1 MKTIEKK
8 PRGLTK
14 YFKYAVYLG
23 LFLTIGGAIP
33 GFLTGWQPVTT
44 GLVIAGVTVLVLW
57 LLWMLTNAEG
67 GWNPRS
73 AQAGTNAFVAT
84 ASVLVILGLINFLGV
99 RYTERF
105 DLTENQRFTLAP
117 QSQQLV
123 RNLPQPVKVW
133 VFAGEPERGDLELL
147 ENYRSQAPDLF
158 DFQYVD
164 PSKQPTVARQF
175 GVQSFGEVYLTSEDG
190 TRQQFVQTVSS
201 ASSLSEARL
210 TSSLEQFT
218 SDRVYKVYLLQGHG
232 ERSLEAG
239 RGAISQAVAS
249 LKDKNF
255 LVEPLNLARLPRV
268 PPDAAVVVIAGPRQP
283 LFPQE
288 VQALRTYLQ
297 QGGSLFVAI
306 DPDTNTGLDPLLK
319 EWGIQLDKTIAIDS
333 SGSGGLVGLGPAAPL
348 ITNYGDH
355 PIVRDFQGGYSFY
368 PLARPLLLS
377 DVEGVKSTP
386 LLLTGEQSWAE
397 STPENPDL
405 KFDPQ
410 GDRPGPLPLGVA
422 KTRAIAT
429 DTPTPETAT
438 PEPTT
443 PEPTTPEAE
452 TDEATSPEA
461 ETDETATPETA
472 TPETA
477 TPETAT
483 PETATPEAATP
494 ETTTPETATPE
505 TTAEREARLVVIGN
519 SEFAID
525 GNFQLQLN
533 GDVFLNSVSWLSKQ
547 NEQTLSIRPKT
558 VLNRR
563 ISMTPQ
569 EAQQLAW
576 AAVGFLPLF
585 GLLTAAIFWWK
596 RR

>member
-1 MKTIEKK
+1 MKPIEKK

-23 LFLTIGGAIP
+23 LFLAIGGAIP
-33 GFLTGWQPVTT
+33 GLLTGWQTVTS

-57 LLWMLTNAEG
+57 LVWMLTHAEG

-84 ASVLVILGLINFLGV
+84 ISVLVILGLINFLGV

-133 VFAGEPERGDLELL
+133 VFAGEPERGDQELL
-147 ENYRSQAPDLF
+147 ENYRRQAPNLF

-164 PSKQPTVARQF
+164 PSRQPTVARQF
-175 GVQSFGEVYLTSEDG
+175 GVQSFGEVYLASEDG
-190 TRQQFVQTVSS
+190 TRQQFVQTVNA

-218 SDRVYKVYLLQGHG
+218 SDRSYKVYVLQGHG
-232 ERSLEAG
+232 ERALEAG

-249 LKDKNF
+249 LQDKNF

-268 PPDAAVVVIAGPRQP
+268 PPDASVVVIAGPRQS
-283 LFPQE
+283 LFPRE
-288 VQALRTYLQ
+288 VQALQAYLQ

-306 DPDTNTGLDPLLK
+306 DPDTNPGLDPLLK
-319 EWGIQLDKTIAIDS
+319 EWGIELDKTIAIDG

-368 PLARPLLLS
+368 PLARPLLIS
-377 DVEGVKSTP
+377 DVEGVESTP

-397 STPENPDL
+397 STPEDPDL

-410 GDRPGPLPLGVA
+410 SDRPGPLPLGVA
-422 KTRAIAT
+422 KTKAIAT
-429 DTPTPETAT
+429 TTPTPEA
-438 PEPTT
+438 
-443 PEPTTPEAE
+443 TTPEATEEE
-452 TDEATSPEA
+452 T
-461 ETDETATPETA
+461 
-472 TPETA
+472 
-477 TPETAT
+477 
-483 PETATPEAATP
+483 TPEAATP
-494 ETTTPETATPE
+494 EATTPEATEEATTPE
-505 TTAEREARLVVIGN
+505 PATEEPATEEEPTGREARLVVIGN

-547 NEQTLSIRPKT
+547 NEQTLSIRPKA

-569 EAQQLAW
+569 QAQQLAL
-576 AAVGFLPLF
+576 AAGLLPFFGFLIAVIL
-585 GLLTAAIFWWK
+585 WWK

>member
-1 MKTIEKK
+1 MKTNEKK

-14 YFKYAVYLG
+14 YLKYAVWFGLALTIAGLIPG
-23 LFLTIGGAIP
+23 LF
-33 GFLTGWQPVTT
+33 TGWEPLTS
-44 GLVIAGVTVLVLW
+44 GLVIAGLTIMILW
-57 LLWMLTNAEG
+57 LLWMLTSAEG
-67 GWNPRS
+67 GWNLRS
-73 AQAGTNAFVAT
+73 AQVGTNAFVST
-84 ASVLVILGLINFLGV
+84 LSVLVILGLINFLGV

-105 DLTENQRFTLAP
+105 DLTENQRFTLAS
-117 QSQQLV
+117 QTQQLV

-133 VFAGEPERGDLELL
+133 VFDRAPERGDIDLL
-147 ENYRSQAPDLF
+147 ENYRRQAPDLF

-164 PSKQPTVARQF
+164 PEKQPTVARQF
-175 GVQSFGEVYLTSEDG
+175 NVQSFGEVYLASEDE
-190 TRQQFVQTVSS
+190 TRQQFVQSVNP
-201 ASSLSEARL
+201 ASSLSEAKL

-218 SDRVYKVYLLQGHG
+218 SDRTYKVYFLQGHG

-239 RGAISQAVAS
+239 RGSISQAVAS
-249 LKDKNF
+249 LGEKNF
-255 LVEPLNLARLPRV
+255 ITEPLNLARLPRV
-268 PPDAAVVVIAGPRQP
+268 PPDASVVVIAGPKQP
-283 LFPQE
+283 LFPKE
-288 VQALRTYLQ
+288 VQALQAYLQ

-306 DPDTNTGLDPLLK
+306 DPDTKPGLDPLLK
-319 EWGIQLDKTIAIDS
+319 EWGINLDQTIAIDN

-368 PLARPLLLS
+368 PLARPLQLS
-377 DVEGVKSTP
+377 DVEGVESTP

-397 STPENPDL
+397 STPEDPNL

-410 GDRPGPLPLGVA
+410 TDRPGPVPLGVA
-422 KTRAIAT
+422 MKKSLKS
-429 DTPTPETAT
+429 
-438 PEPTT
+438 
-443 PEPTTPEAE
+443 EA
-452 TDEATSPEA
+452 
-461 ETDETATPETA
+461 
-472 TPETA
+472 
-477 TPETAT
+477 
-483 PETATPEAATP
+483 ATPEAATP
-494 ETTTPETATPE
+494 EE
-505 TTAEREARLVVIGN
+505 TTGREARLVVIGN

-563 ISMTPQ
+563 ISMTPK
-569 EAQQLAW
+569 EAQQLGW

-585 GLLTAAIFWWK
+585 GLFTAASLWWK